1 MTPTCQHHGCDA
13 LSETKVKE
21 IIGGKRVDKSETFT
35 AFTWEKTDRAEAL
48 RSEA

>member
-21 IIGGKRVDKSETFT
+21 IIGGKVFWWRYLCDVHLEEEY
-35 AFTWEKTDRAEAL
+35 APWL
-48 RSEA
+48 RLMRR